1 MVVFVQDLKE
11 ELKISEIKLD
21 KLLSAYLDEIISAE
35 EYTAQK
41 QKLLTK
47 RVELREKI
55 SDFEEK
61 GMSWLEPAR
70 VFIRNL
76 NYAQKLISAQN
87 KSEMTTFLKN
97 IGSNHILFDKSFS
110 FSPKNE
116 YKLAAERRAAA
127 RREANN
133 SFTNSNWRRV
143 QDSNLQGISPTGF
156 RNQPNTII
164 ATLRIYAF
172 SVNLIKF

>member
-1 MVVFVQDLKE
+1 
-11 ELKISEIKLD
+11 
-21 KLLSAYLDEIISAE
+21 
-35 EYTAQK
+35 
-41 QKLLTK
+41 
-47 RVELREKI
+47 
-55 SDFEEK
+55 
-61 GMSWLEPAR
+61 MSWLEPAR

-133 SFTNSNWRRV
+133 SLKNPDWRRRW
-143 QDSNLQGISPTGF
+143 DSNPQAAFYTATG
-156 RNQPNTII
+156 
-164 ATLRIYAF
+164 
-172 SVNLIKF
+172 